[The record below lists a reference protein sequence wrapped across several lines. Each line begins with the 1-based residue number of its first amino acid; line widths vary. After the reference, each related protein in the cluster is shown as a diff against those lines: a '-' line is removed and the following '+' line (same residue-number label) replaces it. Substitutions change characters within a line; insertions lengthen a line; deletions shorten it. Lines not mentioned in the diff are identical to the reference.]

1 LFAPM
6 DSWENVNMTNKE
18 QLKISSL
25 TGFLHGFESYR
36 WLWVATAVALLAAIP
51 AFVDTSWVSLLCEV
65 LILTVAASG
74 LNLLIG
80 YTGMIS
86 FGPAGLY
93 AVGAYSMAV
102 LIVKVGAPFGLAFI
116 AGPVAATAVSLVIGW
131 FCVRRTA
138 VYFALLTLAFSQL
151 IHTIFFKWYGLTG
164 GDDGIV
170 EILVP
175 EFLFSIENYYYFALA
190 CTIVSLLVMWL
201 IVNSPFG
208 KALQVIRE
216 NRGRA
221 EFIGINVRKYQLI
234 IFTIQGFFLGVAGS
248 LLCGFNH
255 NVFPPIANW
264 TESIH
269 IIIACL
275 LGGMFHF
282 FGPFIGSIAFILLD
296 RVVTNC
302 TEYSS
307 LVLGII
313 VVLLVLFFRGGI
325 AGVFSEKLSDGRH

>member
-1 LFAPM
+1 
-6 DSWENVNMTNKE
+6 MTDQHKTAAGSRDPFHKNAKR
-18 QLKISSL
+18 
-25 TGFLHGFESYR
+25 R
-36 WLWVATAVALLAAIP
+36 WVWPAFGVALMALAP
-51 AFVDTSWVSLLCEV
+51 VFLDTSWVSLLCEI
-65 LILTVAASG
+65 LILAVAASG

-102 LIVKVGAPFGLAFI
+102 LIVQTGAPFGVAFI
-116 AGPVAATAVSLVIGW
+116 AGPIGATFASFIIGW

-151 IHTIFFKWYGLTG
+151 IHTIIFKWYGLTG

-170 EILVP
+170 GIPVP
-175 EFLFSIENYYYFALA
+175 EVLSSIVNYYYFSLA
-190 CTIVSLLVMWL
+190 CALVCLLLLWL

-216 NRGRA
+216 NPGRA
-221 EFIGINVRKYQLI
+221 EFIGVNVRKYQLI
-234 IFTIQGFFLGVAGS
+234 VFAIQGFFLGVAGS
-248 LLCGFNH
+248 MLCGFNH

-264 TESIH
+264 TESID

-275 LGGMFHF
+275 LGGMLHF
-282 FGPFIGSIAFILLD
+282 IGPFVGALVYILLD
-296 RVVTNC
+296 KLVSGF
-302 TEYSS
+302 TEYWS
-307 LVLGII
+307 LVLGTI
-313 VVLLVLFFRGGI
+313 VIMLVLFFRGGL
-325 AGVFSEKLSDGRH
+325 AGFISTRLSILRP

>member
-1 LFAPM
+1 
-6 DSWENVNMTNKE
+6 MTN
-18 QLKISSL
+18 QQTTIHPLSSPIYKL
-25 TGFLHGFESYR
+25 FGRR
-36 WLWVATAVALLAAIP
+36 WLWAASAVAILALLPIL
-51 AFVDTSWVSLLCEV
+51 VDTSWVSVLCEI
-65 LILTVAASG
+65 LILAVAASG

-102 LIVKVGAPFGLAFI
+102 LLVQADVPFGVAFI
-116 AGPVAATAVSLVIGW
+116 AGPIAATFVSLIIGW

-151 IHTIFFKWYGLTG
+151 IHTIIFKWYKLTG

-170 EILVP
+170 EIPVP
-175 EFLFSIENYYYFALA
+175 EVLFSIEHYYYFALA
-190 CTIVSLLVMWL
+190 CTLGSLLILWL
-201 IVNSPFG
+201 IVNSPFD

-216 NRGRA
+216 NPGRA
-221 EFIGINVRKYQLI
+221 EFIGVNVRKYQLI
-234 IFTIQGFFLGVAGS
+234 AFAIQGFFLGFAGS
-248 LLCGFNH
+248 LLCGFSH

-275 LGGMFHF
+275 LGGMLHF
-282 FGPFIGSIAFILLD
+282 VGPFVGAMVYILLD
-296 RVVTNC
+296 KFVTGF
-302 TEYSS
+302 TEYWS
-307 LVLGII
+307 LVLGI
-313 VVLLVLFFRGGI
+313 VVIMLVLFFRGGI
-325 AGVFSEKLSDGRH
+325 AGFILDKLSAQRS